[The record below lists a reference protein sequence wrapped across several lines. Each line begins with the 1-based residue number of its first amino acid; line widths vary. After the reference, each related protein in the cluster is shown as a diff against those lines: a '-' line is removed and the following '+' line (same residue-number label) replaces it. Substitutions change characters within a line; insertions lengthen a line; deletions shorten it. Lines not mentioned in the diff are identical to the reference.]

1 MRTAIILRQDKTNQ
15 KGVLPVCMRITSERR
30 SMYQTLIRV
39 KPENWDARNEMV
51 KKSDLQHERLNAELR
66 RKIGEINKVIALC
79 EAMEP
84 ERGIDAVRDR
94 LKKRTTADMFVYAQD
109 YLLRKEKSSVRTY
122 NKCYSHIS
130 KFKRFIGKENFSISN
145 LTFELLLKYENYLRE
160 NLGNSVNTVTTNMK
174 TLKQLT
180 SDMYEEFRLDIRN
193 NPFRKYKMKS
203 TPTERP
209 CLSEREYARVRN
221 LKLLIQGK
229 LYDARQIFV
238 FEAETGIRISDILKL
253 RWRNYDG
260 NYIRIVMGKTDRPL
274 VIPVSDVAKEICT
287 MRIKR
292 YATAGIPVSPDGFI
306 FRGILPYEYDSMTA
320 VEKVCAEN
328 SATTR
333 INLALKKI
341 AALARVKKNLSTHIG
356 RHTFA
361 SRLLRSDQ
369 NLAIIRKLLGHAS
382 VRTTE
387 IYAKAMSSQMDD
399 AIDAL
404 NKLNS
409 HGCRKAE

>member
-30 SMYQTLIRV
+30 SMYLTLIRV

-84 ERGIDAVRDR
+84 QRGIDAVRDR

-122 NKCYSHIS
+122 NKCYSHIC

-221 LKLLIQGK
+221 LKLLMQGK
-229 LYDARQIFV
+229 HYDARQIFV

-253 RWRNYDG
+253 RWRNFDG

-287 MRIKR
+287 MRKRR
-292 YATAGIPVSPDGFI
+292 YATAGVPVTPDGFI

-333 INLALKKI
+333 INLALKKV
-341 AALARVKKNLSTHIG
+341 AALALVKKNLSTHIG

-369 NLAIIRKLLGHAS
+369 NLAVIRKLLGHAS

>member
-66 RKIGEINKVIALC
+66 RKMGEINKVIALC

-122 NKCYSHIS
+122 NKCYSHIN
-130 KFKRFIGKENFSISN
+130 KFKRFVGKENFSISN

-209 CLSEREYARVRN
+209 CLSERSMRVC
-221 LKLLIQGK
+221 
-229 LYDARQIFV
+229 
-238 FEAETGIRISDILKL
+238 
-253 RWRNYDG
+253 
-260 NYIRIVMGKTDRPL
+260 
-274 VIPVSDVAKEICT
+274 VI
-287 MRIKR
+287 
-292 YATAGIPVSPDGFI
+292 
-306 FRGILPYEYDSMTA
+306 
-320 VEKVCAEN
+320 
-328 SATTR
+328 
-333 INLALKKI
+333 
-341 AALARVKKNLSTHIG
+341 
-356 RHTFA
+356 
-361 SRLLRSDQ
+361 
-369 NLAIIRKLLGHAS
+369 
-382 VRTTE
+382 
-387 IYAKAMSSQMDD
+387 
-399 AIDAL
+399 
-404 NKLNS
+404 
-409 HGCRKAE
+409 

>member
-66 RKIGEINKVIALC
+66 RKMGEINKVIALC

-122 NKCYSHIS
+122 NKCYSHIN
-130 KFKRFIGKENFSISN
+130 KFKRFVGKENFSISN
-145 LTFELLLKYENYLRE
+145 LTFELLLKYDNYLRE

-221 LKLLIQGK
+221 LKLLMQGK

-260 NYIRIVMGKTDRPL
+260 NYIRIVMGKTDRLL

-287 MRIKR
+287 MRKKR

-306 FRGILPYEYDSMTA
+306 FRGILPYEYDCMTA

-369 NLAIIRKLLGHAS
+369 NLAVIRKLLGHAS

-387 IYAKAMSSQMDD
+387 IYAKAMNSQMDD

>member
-15 KGVLPVCMRITSERR
+15 KGVLPVCMRITSDRR
-30 SMYQTLIRV
+30 SMYLTLIRV

-122 NKCYSHIS
+122 NKCYSHIN

-221 LKLLIQGK
+221 LKLLMQGK

-287 MRIKR
+287 MRKKR
-292 YATAGIPVSPDGFI
+292 CATAGIPVIPDGFI

-369 NLAIIRKLLGHAS
+369 NLAVIRKLLGHAS

>member
-15 KGVLPVCMRITSERR
+15 KGVLPVCMRITSDRR
-30 SMYQTLIRV
+30 SMYLTLIRV

-122 NKCYSHIS
+122 NKCYSHIN
-130 KFKRFIGKENFSISN
+130 KFKRFVGKENFSISN

-221 LKLLIQGK
+221 LKLLMQGK

-253 RWRNYDG
+253 RWRNFDG

-287 MRIKR
+287 MRKRR
-292 YATAGIPVSPDGFI
+292 YATAGVPVTPDGFI

-333 INLALKKI
+333 INLALKKV

-369 NLAIIRKLLGHAS
+369 NLAVIRKLLGHAS

>member
-122 NKCYSHIS
+122 NKCYSHIC

-221 LKLLIQGK
+221 LKLLMQGK
-229 LYDARQIFV
+229 HYDARQIFV

-253 RWRNYDG
+253 RWRNFDG

-287 MRIKR
+287 MRKRR
-292 YATAGIPVSPDGFI
+292 YATAGVPVTPDGFI

-333 INLALKKI
+333 INLALKKV
-341 AALARVKKNLSTHIG
+341 AALALVKKNLSTHIG

-369 NLAIIRKLLGHAS
+369 NLAVIRKLLGHAS

>member
-39 KPENWDARNEMV
+39 KSENWDARNEMV
-51 KKSDLQHERLNAELR
+51 KKSDLQHERLNAELC

-160 NLGNSVNTVTTNMK
+160 NLGNSVNTITTNMK

-209 CLSEREYARVRN
+209 YLSEREYARVRN
-221 LKLLIQGK
+221 LKLLMQGK

-287 MRIKR
+287 MRKKR
-292 YATAGIPVSPDGFI
+292 YATAGVPVTPDGFI

-333 INLALKKI
+333 INLALKKV

-369 NLAIIRKLLGHAS
+369 NLAVIRKLLGHAS

-387 IYAKAMSSQMDD
+387 IYAKAMNSQMDD

>member
-30 SMYQTLIRV
+30 SMYLTLIRV

-122 NKCYSHIS
+122 NKCYSHIN
-130 KFKRFIGKENFSISN
+130 KFKRFVGKENFSISN

-221 LKLLIQGK
+221 LKLLMQGK

-253 RWRNYDG
+253 RWRNFDG

-287 MRIKR
+287 LRKKR
-292 YATAGIPVSPDGFI
+292 YATAGVPVTPDGFI

-333 INLALKKI
+333 INLALKKV

-369 NLAIIRKLLGHAS
+369 NLAVIRKLLGHAS

-387 IYAKAMSSQMDD
+387 IYAKAMNSQMDD

>member
-1 MRTAIILRQDKTNQ
+1 M
-15 KGVLPVCMRITSERR
+15 
-30 SMYQTLIRV
+30 
-39 KPENWDARNEMV
+39 
-51 KKSDLQHERLNAELR
+51 
-66 RKIGEINKVIALC
+66 
-79 EAMEP
+79 
-84 ERGIDAVRDR
+84 
-94 LKKRTTADMFVYAQD
+94 
-109 YLLRKEKSSVRTY
+109 
-122 NKCYSHIS
+122 
-130 KFKRFIGKENFSISN
+130 
-145 LTFELLLKYENYLRE
+145 
-160 NLGNSVNTVTTNMK
+160 
-174 TLKQLT
+174 
-180 SDMYEEFRLDIRN
+180 
-193 NPFRKYKMKS
+193 
-203 TPTERP
+203 
-209 CLSEREYARVRN
+209 
-221 LKLLIQGK
+221 QGK

-287 MRIKR
+287 MRKKR

-341 AALARVKKNLSTHIG
+341 AALARVNKNLSTHIG

-369 NLAIIRKLLGHAS
+369 NLAVIRKLLGHAS

-387 IYAKAMSSQMDD
+387 IYAKAMNSQMDD

>member
-15 KGVLPVCMRITSERR
+15 KGVLPVCMRITSDRR
-30 SMYQTLIRV
+30 SMYVTLIRV
-39 KPENWDARNEMV
+39 KPENWDSSREMV

-66 RKIGEINKVIALC
+66 GKMAEINKVISLC
-79 EAMEP
+79 EATEP

-94 LKKRTTADMFVYAQD
+94 LTKRTTANMFVYAQD
-109 YLLRKEKSSVRTY
+109 YLSRKEKASIRTY
-122 NKCYSHIS
+122 NKCYSHIE
-130 KFKRFIGKENFSISN
+130 KFKRFIGKENFSINS

-203 TPTERP
+203 TPTQRP

-221 LKLLIQGK
+221 LKLIMQGK
-229 LYDARQIFV
+229 LFDSRQMFV
-238 FEAETGIRISDILKL
+238 FEAETGLRISDILKL
-253 RWRNYDG
+253 RWKNYDG
-260 NYIRIVMGKTDRPL
+260 NYIRIVMDKTDRPL
-274 VIPVSDVAKEICT
+274 VIPVSDVAKEICI
-287 MRIKR
+287 MRKKR
-292 YATAGIPVSPDGFI
+292 YATAGVPVTPDGFI
-306 FRGILPYEYDSMTA
+306 FRGILPDEYDNMTR

-333 INLALKKI
+333 INLALKKV

-369 NLAIIRKLLGHAS
+369 NIAVIRDLLGHTS

-399 AIDAL
+399 AIDVL
-404 NKLNS
+404 NKLNN
-409 HGCRKAE
+409 HGCKRA

>member
-30 SMYQTLIRV
+30 SMYLTLIRV

-51 KKSDLQHERLNAELR
+51 KKSDLQHERLNADLR

-122 NKCYSHIS
+122 NKCYSHIN
-130 KFKRFIGKENFSISN
+130 KFKRFVGKENFSISN
-145 LTFELLLKYENYLRE
+145 LTFELLLMYENYLRE

-221 LKLLIQGK
+221 LKLLMQGK

-253 RWRNYDG
+253 RWRNFDG

-274 VIPVSDVAKEICT
+274 VIPVSDVAKEICA
-287 MRIKR
+287 MRKRR
-292 YATAGIPVSPDGFI
+292 YATAGVPVTPDGFI

-333 INLALKKI
+333 INLALKKV

-369 NLAIIRKLLGHAS
+369 NLAVIRKLLGHAS

-409 HGCRKAE
+409 HGCIKAE

>member
-66 RKIGEINKVIALC
+66 RKMGEINKVIALC

-122 NKCYSHIS
+122 NKCYSHIN
-130 KFKRFIGKENFSISN
+130 KFKRFVGKENFSISN

-221 LKLLIQGK
+221 LKLLMQGK

-287 MRIKR
+287 MRKKR

-341 AALARVKKNLSTHIG
+341 AALARVNKNLSTHIG

-369 NLAIIRKLLGHAS
+369 NLAVIRKLLGHAS

-387 IYAKAMSSQMDD
+387 IYAKAMNSQMDD

>member
-15 KGVLPVCMRITSERR
+15 KGVLPVCMRITSDRR
-30 SMYQTLIRV
+30 SMYLTLIRV

-79 EAMEP
+79 EAMEL

-130 KFKRFIGKENFSISN
+130 KFKRFVGKENFSISN

-221 LKLLIQGK
+221 LKLLMQGK

-253 RWRNYDG
+253 RWRNFDG

-287 MRIKR
+287 MRKKR
-292 YATAGIPVSPDGFI
+292 YATAGVPVTPDGFI

-333 INLALKKI
+333 INLALKKV

-369 NLAIIRKLLGHAS
+369 NLAVIRKLLGHAS

>member
-15 KGVLPVCMRITSERR
+15 KGVLPVCMRITSDRR
-30 SMYQTLIRV
+30 SMYLTLIRV

-122 NKCYSHIS
+122 NKCYSHIN
-130 KFKRFIGKENFSISN
+130 KFKRFVGKENFSISN

-221 LKLLIQGK
+221 LKLLMQGK

-253 RWRNYDG
+253 RWRNFDG

-287 MRIKR
+287 MRKKR
-292 YATAGIPVSPDGFI
+292 YATAGVPVTPDGFI

-333 INLALKKI
+333 INLALKKV

-369 NLAIIRKLLGHAS
+369 NLAVIRKLLGHAS

>member
-30 SMYQTLIRV
+30 SMYLTLIRV

-160 NLGNSVNTVTTNMK
+160 NLGNSVNTITTNMK

-221 LKLLIQGK
+221 LKLLMQGK

-253 RWRNYDG
+253 RWRNFDG

-274 VIPVSDVAKEICT
+274 VIPVSDVAKEICA
-287 MRIKR
+287 MRKRR
-292 YATAGIPVSPDGFI
+292 YATAGVPVTPDGFI

-369 NLAIIRKLLGHAS
+369 NLAVIRKLLGHAS

-387 IYAKAMSSQMDD
+387 IYAKAMNSQMDD
-399 AIDAL
+399 AIDVL

>member
-30 SMYQTLIRV
+30 SMYLTLIRV

-122 NKCYSHIS
+122 NKCYSHIN

>member
-15 KGVLPVCMRITSERR
+15 KGVLPVCMRITSDRR
-30 SMYQTLIRV
+30 SMYLTLIRV

-122 NKCYSHIS
+122 NKCYSHIN

-221 LKLLIQGK
+221 LKLLMQGK

-253 RWRNYDG
+253 RWRNFDG

-287 MRIKR
+287 MRKRR
-292 YATAGIPVSPDGFI
+292 YATAGVPVTPDGFI

-369 NLAIIRKLLGHAS
+369 NMAVIRKLLGHAS

-387 IYAKAMSSQMDD
+387 IYAKAMNSQMDD

>member
-30 SMYQTLIRV
+30 SMYLTLIRV

-122 NKCYSHIS
+122 NKCYSHIN
-130 KFKRFIGKENFSISN
+130 KFKRFIGKEKFSISN

-221 LKLLIQGK
+221 LKLLMQGK

-253 RWRNYDG
+253 RWRNFDG

-287 MRIKR
+287 MRKKR
-292 YATAGIPVSPDGFI
+292 YATAGVPVTPDGFI

-369 NLAIIRKLLGHAS
+369 NLAVIRKLLGHAS

>member
-30 SMYQTLIRV
+30 SMYLTLIRV

-122 NKCYSHIS
+122 NKCYSHIN

-369 NLAIIRKLLGHAS
+369 NLAVIRKLLGHAS

>member
-39 KPENWDARNEMV
+39 KSENWDARNEMV

-84 ERGIDAVRDR
+84 ERGINAVRDR

-160 NLGNSVNTVTTNMK
+160 NLGNSVNTITTNMK

-221 LKLLIQGK
+221 LKLLMQGK

-253 RWRNYDG
+253 RWRNFDG

-274 VIPVSDVAKEICT
+274 VIPVSDVAKEICA
-287 MRIKR
+287 MRKRR
-292 YATAGIPVSPDGFI
+292 YATAGVPVTPDGFI

-369 NLAIIRKLLGHAS
+369 NLAVIRKLLGHAS

-387 IYAKAMSSQMDD
+387 IYAKAMNSQMDD

>member
-122 NKCYSHIS
+122 NKCYSHIN
-130 KFKRFIGKENFSISN
+130 KFKRFIGKEIFSISN

-229 LYDARQIFV
+229 LYDARQVFV

-369 NLAIIRKLLGHAS
+369 NLAVIRKLLGHAS

-387 IYAKAMSSQMDD
+387 IYAKAMNSQMDD

>member
-1 MRTAIILRQDKTNQ
+1 
-15 KGVLPVCMRITSERR
+15 
-30 SMYQTLIRV
+30 
-39 KPENWDARNEMV
+39 
-51 KKSDLQHERLNAELR
+51 
-66 RKIGEINKVIALC
+66 
-79 EAMEP
+79 
-84 ERGIDAVRDR
+84 
-94 LKKRTTADMFVYAQD
+94 
-109 YLLRKEKSSVRTY
+109 
-122 NKCYSHIS
+122 
-130 KFKRFIGKENFSISN
+130 
-145 LTFELLLKYENYLRE
+145 
-160 NLGNSVNTVTTNMK
+160 
-174 TLKQLT
+174 
-180 SDMYEEFRLDIRN
+180 
-193 NPFRKYKMKS
+193 
-203 TPTERP
+203 
-209 CLSEREYARVRN
+209 
-221 LKLLIQGK
+221 
-229 LYDARQIFV
+229 
-238 FEAETGIRISDILKL
+238 
-253 RWRNYDG
+253 
-260 NYIRIVMGKTDRPL
+260 MGKTDRPL

-287 MRIKR
+287 LRKKR
-292 YATAGIPVSPDGFI
+292 YATAGIPVIPDGFI

>member
-39 KPENWDARNEMV
+39 KSENWDARNEMV

-221 LKLLIQGK
+221 LKLLMQGK
-229 LYDARQIFV
+229 HYDARQIFV

-253 RWRNYDG
+253 RWRNFDG

-274 VIPVSDVAKEICT
+274 VIPVSDVAKEICA
-287 MRIKR
+287 MRKRR
-292 YATAGIPVSPDGFI
+292 YATAGVPVTPDGFI

-333 INLALKKI
+333 INLALKKV

-369 NLAIIRKLLGHAS
+369 NLAVIRKLLGHAS

-387 IYAKAMSSQMDD
+387 IYAKAMNSQMDD